1 MPSVTKP
8 KEVSLCVRLNTRTA
22 GPNISI
28 LLLVQN
34 LSINQIQV
42 AWRLSTENPI
52 LVEVHVYIIP
62 FRSQAGGN

>member
-1 MPSVTKP
+1 MSSITKP
-8 KEVSLCVRLNTRTA
+8 KEVSLCVRLNTRTV

-28 LLLVQN
+28 LLLVQK

-42 AWRLSTENPI
+42 AWKLSTENLI
-52 LVEVHVYIIP
+52 LVEVHVYIIS